1 MARFFKKL
9 YSSQKETIEDD
20 FLELDDEKVGE
31 TLGVKFINTF
41 KHSYGSLVKVT
52 AHKHPSARS
61 VEGTIEPE
69 LKFEDYT
76 LKAKLQT
83 SNKFEATLTAAD
95 KLTKGATAF
104 ITGKCELGPETS
116 KNTVEVGVDYLNKEY
131 GSVNLKFMAPTTLET
146 SNMELYGAFVG
157 HTQGASIG
165 ADVQAKVGSQEVT
178 KSNGYVQYD
187 DKEKSIAV
195 WGKFDKKKG
204 YKAGLG
210 VYYHQNDNV
219 KYGFE
224 ASLDPK
230 DKDSNQIRLGS
241 IRKQDDSSL
250 LKGRVTITNLEEFR
264 FGLVYKLGLSP
275 DSKVTIA
282 SDINANTLFNLK
294 SSKKALSV
302 GHQFGLTLSFFD

>member
-1 MARFFKKL
+1 L
-9 YSSQKETIEDD
+9 I
-20 FLELDDEKVGE
+20 
-31 TLGVKFINTF
+31 
-41 KHSYGSLVKVT
+41 
-52 AHKHPSARS
+52 
-61 VEGTIEPE
+61 
-69 LKFEDYT
+69 
-76 LKAKLQT
+76 
-83 SNKFEATLTAAD
+83 
-95 KLTKGATAF
+95 
-104 ITGKCELGPETS
+104 
-116 KNTVEVGVDYLNKEY
+116 
-131 GSVNLKFMAPTTLET
+131 
-146 SNMELYGAFVG
+146 
-157 HTQGASIG
+157 
-165 ADVQAKVGSQEVT
+165 
-178 KSNGYVQYD
+178 
-187 DKEKSIAV
+187 
-195 WGKFDKKKG
+195 KKKG

-241 IRKQDDSSL
+241 IRKQDDSL
-250 LKGRVTITNLEEFR
+250 LKGRFTITNLEEFR